1 MRLKDKVAAV
11 TGGGQ
16 GIGRAIALAL
26 GREGANVVVADLD
39 LEAAGQAV
47 REIEAGEG
55 RALAVRADVTRP
67 ADAAA
72 IVQAAVEAFGR
83 LDILVNN
90 AGIYPSADIVD
101 IDAAQWDLVLAVNLK
116 GTFLCSQ
123 AAVRRM
129 IDQGRGTIVNVASVD
144 AKTRTTG
151 NAHYAAAKAGVISFT
166 RTLACEMAPHGI
178 RVNAVAPG
186 WIATETLKAKSDRWK
201 RAIEEIP
208 VGRLGTPEDVAEAVL
223 FLVSD
228 VAGYI
233 TGEVLDVNG
242 GMVMD

>member
-201 RAIEEIP
+201 RAIKEIP

>member
-129 IDQGRGTIVNVASVD
+129 IDQGQGTIVNVASVD

>member
-1 MRLKDKVAAV
+1 MRLRDKVAAV

-26 GREGANVVVADLD
+26 GREGAAVVVADLD
-39 LEAAGQAV
+39 LEAAGRV
-47 REIEAGEG
+47 VGEIEAAAG
-55 RALAVRADVTRP
+55 RALALRANVTRQ

-72 IVQAAVEAFGR
+72 IVQGAEEAFGR

-90 AGIYPSADIVD
+90 AGIYPSVDIVD
-101 IDAAQWDLVLAVNLK
+101 MDEAQWDLVMAVNLK

-123 AAVRRM
+123 AAARRM
-129 IDQGRGTIVNVASVD
+129 MDQGQGTIVNVASVD

-186 WIATETLKAKSDRWK
+186 WIATETLKSKSDRWK

-228 VAGYI
+228 AAGYI

>member
-1 MRLKDKVAAV
+1 QV
-11 TGGGQ
+11 
-16 GIGRAIALAL
+16 
-26 GREGANVVVADLD
+26 
-39 LEAAGQAV
+39 V
-47 REIEAGEG
+47 REIEAGAG

-67 ADAAA
+67 ADAEA
-72 IVQAAVEAFGR
+72 IVQAAVETFGR

-90 AGIYPSADIVD
+90 AGTYPSADIVD
-101 IDAAQWDLVLAVNLK
+101 MDEAQWDLVLAVNLK

-129 IDQGRGTIVNVASVD
+129 IAQGRGTIVNVASVD

-186 WIATETLKAKSDRWK
+186 WIATKTLKAKSDRWK

>member
-55 RALAVRADVTRP
+55 RALAVRADVTQP

-101 IDAAQWDLVLAVNLK
+101 MDAAQWDLVLAVNLK

-129 IDQGRGTIVNVASVD
+129 IAQGRGTIVNVASVD